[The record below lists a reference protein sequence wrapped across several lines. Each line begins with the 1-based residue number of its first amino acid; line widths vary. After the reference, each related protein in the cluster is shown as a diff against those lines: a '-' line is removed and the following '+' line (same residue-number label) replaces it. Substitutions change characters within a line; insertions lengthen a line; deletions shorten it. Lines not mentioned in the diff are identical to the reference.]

1 MAGVQ
6 VRIQDSSGGGRV
18 MPKRHANENLRT
30 TFEGSGRFAGIG
42 IDEEDYSEESFPDR
56 NPWRYKQGAWWSPKR
71 KIEPESVTVYK
82 LSAEELKKY
91 QD

>member
-1 MAGVQ
+1 
-6 VRIQDSSGGGRV
+6 

-30 TFEGSGRFAGIG
+30 TFEGSGRFAGTG

-56 NPWRYKQGAWWSPKR
+56 NPWRYKSVLPKMPKR

-82 LSAEELKKY
+82 LSKEELKKY